1 MCCAPLAGA
10 PYSRA
15 RADDQ
20 EGNVT
25 KSIEIVEVGARDGL
39 QNEPDLISTA
49 DKVALITRAIA
60 SGVRRIE
67 TASFVNGARVPQMAD
82 AEAVMAALPETDLV
96 TYIGLVL
103 NMRGAERALATK
115 VHELGAVAIASDAF
129 GIANQGQTSADSVVV
144 ARQIVE
150 AAKAGGRS
158 GQVTIS
164 AAFGCP
170 FEGYVD
176 PARVVEMAVELAKA
190 GPREIALADTIGVAV
205 PAQVTDLIKRVKAV
219 IGDIPLRAHFHNT
232 RNTGL
237 ANAWAAYEAG
247 AATLDSSLGGLGGCP
262 FAPKATGNIPTEDLV
277 YLLEKSGI
285 DTGLNLDDLIETG
298 TWLTDLMGRPLPA
311 MVTRAGNFT
320 GHAK

>member
-1 MCCAPLAGA
+1 VG
-10 PYSRA
+10 
-15 RADDQ
+15 
-20 EGNVT
+20 VT

-49 DKVALITRAIA
+49 HKVELITRAIA

-82 AEAVMAALPETDLV
+82 AEAVMDALPETSDV

-103 NMRGAERALATK
+103 NMRGAQRALLTK

-129 GIANQGQTSADSVVV
+129 GIANQGQTSADSVRV
-144 ARQIVE
+144 ASDIV
-150 AAKAGGRS
+150 AAAQAAGRV

-170 FEGYVD
+170 FDGFVD
-176 PARVVEMAVELAKA
+176 PSRVVEMAAELAKA

-205 PAQVTDLIKRVKAV
+205 PAQVKSLITAVRAV
-219 IGDIPLRAHFHNT
+219 IGDIPIRTHFHNT

-277 YLLEKSGI
+277 YLLERSGVG
-285 DTGLNLDDLIETG
+285 TGLNLDTLIETG
-298 TWLTDLMGRPLPA
+298 AWLTGIMGRTLPA

-320 GHAK
+320 GTRHD

>member
-1 MCCAPLAGA
+1 
-10 PYSRA
+10 
-15 RADDQ
+15 
-20 EGNVT
+20 VT
-25 KSIEIVEVGARDGL
+25 KSVEIVEVGARDGL

-49 DKVALITRAIA
+49 QKVELITRAIA

-67 TASFVNGARVPQMAD
+67 TVSFVNGARVPQMAD
-82 AEAVMAALPETDLV
+82 AEAVMALLPDTDTV

-103 NMRGAERALATK
+103 NMRGAQRALATK

-129 GIANQGQTSADSVVV
+129 GIANQGQTSADSVIV
-144 ARQIVE
+144 ARQIVD
-150 AAKAGGRS
+150 AAKAAGRS

-176 PARVVEMAVELAKA
+176 PARVVSMAVELAKA
-190 GPREIALADTIGVAV
+190 SPREIALADTIGVAV
-205 PAQVTDLIKRVKAV
+205 PAQVTDLIRRVKAV

-237 ANAWAAYEAG
+237 ANAWAAFEAG

-277 YLLEKSGI
+277 YLLTRSGVE
-285 DTGLNLDDLIETG
+285 TGLNLDRLIETG
-298 TWLTDLMGRPLPA
+298 LWLTDLMGRPLPA

-320 GHAK
+320 GSQA